1 MMVNRSNVLEYEL
14 CTPPGGVLVRII
26 VSGRNME
33 VWGRLGFG
41 MVHEDRSRGL

>member
-1 MMVNRSNVLEYEL
+1 MVDRSNVLEYGL
-14 CTPPGGVLVRII
+14 CAPPGGVLVRYC

-41 MVHEDRSRGL
+41 MVHEDRSMDL